1 MHNTVWCSTVHL
13 KLPDMY
19 SSNSS
24 LNGNNLTFS
33 SNSPFCSFESNSTSS
48 KDDHNIH
55 SSFPLTPNFSFFQ
68 FPYSD
73 PFEDS
78 QIFLQHQQHQQHDV
92 DFQLHQPP
100 IEMNNNNSTTADHQD
115 QASKNSITNANNK
128 DIVNSFV
135 VPAEGVSGKGKTVAV
150 QQIQRRRS
158 SKRDRHSKIK
168 TAKGLRDRRMRL
180 SLEVAKRFF
189 GLQDMLGFEK
199 ASKTVDWLLNQSK
212 DGIKQLAREKNIHF
226 PSKSSSSTS
235 ECEGVSSLEYNEVG
249 NQEEEE
255 EQEKVVMKKRRKGTN
270 KVCRKS
276 AFNSTGRE
284 KARERARERTKEK
297 MEARTRTR
305 TRTRTSLVDETNSK
319 QCNEGRTKT
328 NLTWN
333 PFETVVESAGTQT
346 VNYHP
351 HASFDHVKMMNNEA
365 EAERT
370 SQKAKEHHSHSHED
384 NSLFNMN
391 KWSPTMMFNS
401 LNNFQEVSSFKF
413 QSCIYIHIVVN
424 QVTKNMNVC
433 DVLELINHEIV
444 CSINLNN
451 FISLWKNL
459 GMATTTTSNMYLH
472 PLSSSSSPFCVS
484 GSE

>member
-73 PFEDS
+73 PFEDN
-78 QIFLQHQQHQQHDV
+78 QLFIQQQHDV
-92 DFQLHQPP
+92 DFQLHHPP
-100 IEMNNNNSTTADHQD
+100 IVMNNNNSAPDHQD
-115 QASKNSITNANNK
+115 QASKNSITDATNN
-128 DIVNSFV
+128 IVTSL
-135 VPAEGVSGKGKTVAV
+135 VPAEAASGKGKTVVV
-150 QQIQRRRS
+150 QQIQRKRS

-212 DGIKQLAREKNIHF
+212 DGIKQLAGEKNIHF
-226 PSKSSSSTS
+226 PSKSTSSTS

-249 NQEEEE
+249 NQE
-255 EQEKVVMKKRRKGTN
+255 QEKVVMKKRRKGTN
-270 KVCRKS
+270 KVCRRS
-276 AFNSTGRE
+276 AFNSIGRE
-284 KARERARERTKEK
+284 KARERARERTREK
-297 MEARTRTR
+297 MEARTRT
-305 TRTRTSLVDETNSK
+305 SLVDESNSK
-319 QCNEGRTKT
+319 QCNERRTKT

-333 PFETVVESAGTQT
+333 PFESVVESAGTQT

-351 HASFDHVKMMNNEA
+351 SFDHEKLINNEA
-365 EAERT
+365 EVERI
-370 SQKAKEHHSHSHED
+370 SQKAKEHDSHSHSHED
-384 NSLFNMN
+384 HNSLFNMN

-401 LNNFQEVSSFKF
+401 LNNFQEHQFEQFHES
-413 QSCIYIHIVVN
+413 
-424 QVTKNMNVC
+424 
-433 DVLELINHEIV
+433 LEKPWEGYNNNNNH
-444 CSINLNN
+444 
-451 FISLWKNL
+451 F
-459 GMATTTTSNMYLH
+459 
-472 PLSSSSSPFCVS
+472 
-484 GSE
+484 

>member
-55 SSFPLTPNFSFFQ
+55 STFPLTPNFSFFQ

-78 QIFLQHQQHQQHDV
+78 QIFLQQQQQHDV

-100 IEMNNNNSTTADHQD
+100 IEMNNNNSTTADDQD
-115 QASKNSITNANNK
+115 QASKNSITDANNK
-128 DIVNSFV
+128 DIVNSL

-249 NQEEEE
+249 NQEEE
-255 EQEKVVMKKRRKGTN
+255 KVVLKKRRKGTN

-305 TRTRTSLVDETNSK
+305 ISLVDETNSK

-351 HASFDHVKMMNNEA
+351 HPSFDHVKLINNEA
-365 EAERT
+365 EDERT

-384 NSLFNMN
+384 NSLFNMS

-401 LNNFQEVSSFKF
+401 LNNFQEHQFEQF
-413 QSCIYIHIVVN
+413 HQS
-424 QVTKNMNVC
+424 
-433 DVLELINHEIV
+433 LEKPWDGYNNH
-444 CSINLNN
+444 
-451 FISLWKNL
+451 F
-459 GMATTTTSNMYLH
+459 
-472 PLSSSSSPFCVS
+472 
-484 GSE
+484 